1 MLNHAKKGRCLFC
14 GLGVLCS
21 CLCFCLWVSLCLSL
35 CGCAGYQL
43 GNQTLFPADIRTVGV
58 DIVGN
63 ETWRRGYG
71 ERLTEAL
78 VREIESRT
86 PYKVV
91 PSSRADTVLKVKI
104 VQENKSVTF
113 QNDWAD
119 PRELAL
125 GMTVEA
131 QWIDRRTQDV
141 RQSQHIDMGQ
151 EALKISATTP
161 LLTEFGQSNATSSQ
175 TLLQNLAQHIVG
187 MMESP
192 W

>member
-1 MLNHAKKGRCLFC
+1 MQNRQPKTFFVMLALGLLWCFAWGTGCATYNFGNQCLFPQDIQT
-14 GLGVLCS
+14 
-21 CLCFCLWVSLCLSL
+21 VSVSIC
-35 CGCAGYQL
+35 
-43 GNQTLFPADIRTVGV
+43 
-58 DIVGN
+58 GN

-91 PSSRADTVLKVKI
+91 PECRADTILQVNI
-104 VQENKSVTF
+104 VGENKSVTF

-119 PRELAL
+119 PREISL

-131 QWIDRRTQDV
+131 KWIDRRTQDV
-141 RQSQHIDMGQ
+141 RQSQHIDMQQ
-151 EALKISATTP
+151 EALKISSSTA
-161 LLTEFGQSNATSSQ
+161 LVTEMGQSNVTSSQ
-175 TLLQNLAQHIVG
+175 TLMQTIARHIVG
-187 MMESP
+187 MMENP

>member
-1 MLNHAKKGRCLFC
+1 MRKLLFPILVWAFCLFV
-14 GLGVLCS
+14 GGCS
-21 CLCFCLWVSLCLSL
+21 S
-35 CGCAGYQL
+35 YQL
-43 GNQTLFPADIRTVGV
+43 GNQGLFPADIRTVGV
-58 DIVGN
+58 DMAGN

-78 VREIESRT
+78 VREIERRT

-91 PSSRADTVLKVKI
+91 PSSRADTVLKVNI
-104 VQENKSVTF
+104 VGENKNVTF

-125 GMTVEA
+125 GMTIEA

-141 RQSQHIDMGQ
+141 RQSQHIDMEQ
-151 EALKISATTP
+151 EALKVSATAS
-161 LLTEFGQSNATSSQ
+161 LITEFGQSNATSSQ
-175 TLLQNLAQHIVG
+175 ILMQKIARHIVG
-187 MMESP
+187 MMENP